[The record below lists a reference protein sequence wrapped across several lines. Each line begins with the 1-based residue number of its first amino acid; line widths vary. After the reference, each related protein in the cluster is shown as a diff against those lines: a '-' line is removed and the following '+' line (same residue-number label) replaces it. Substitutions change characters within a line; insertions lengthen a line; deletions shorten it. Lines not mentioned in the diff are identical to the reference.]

1 MTTHPRSPVMVAGAF
16 SPTPPGPAPAATSR
30 STPIVSIAIP
40 AHDEATVI
48 GRCLDALLV
57 STESP
62 PRRESRGSGHRGE
75 QDPSAELFE
84 ITVVCNGCQDDT
96 AATARRHLSRSPSAR
111 HRVIELP
118 TASKT
123 AALRAADGILETFP
137 RLYLDADVVV
147 SRRTV
152 LDLVAALH
160 DSRRLAAR
168 PPVHQDLTGAS
179 RLARRHARARSRIG
193 WIHDQLWGG
202 GVIAVSAEG
211 HRRLG
216 TWPDVVADD
225 LWLASRFSTDEILV
239 VATDPVVVRA
249 PRDLAGL
256 WSVARRSRRGARAL
270 SEPHPPVT
278 RTVTQLLASARRAPL
293 DATVY
298 ASIATA
304 ARMADRRR
312 FRGTTSPHW
321 ERDRSSR

>member
-30 STPIVSIAIP
+30 STPVASIAIP
-40 AHDEATVI
+40 AHDEAKVI
-48 GRCLDALLV
+48 GRCLDALLA
-57 STESP
+57 SKESFP
-62 PRRESRGSGHRGE
+62 ILESRGSRDRGE
-75 QDPSAELFE
+75 LDPSAELFE
-84 ITVVCNGCQDDT
+84 ITVVCNGCRDDT
-96 AATARRHLSRSPSAR
+96 AATARRHLSRDPSTR
-111 HRVIELP
+111 HRVIELA

-123 AALRAADGILETFP
+123 TALRAADGILATF
-137 RLYLDADVVV
+137 RRIYLDADVVV
-147 SRRTV
+147 SPRTV
-152 LDLVAALH
+152 LDLVGALH
-160 DSRRLAAR
+160 DSGRLAAR

-225 LWLASRFSTDEILV
+225 LWLASRFTTDEILV
-239 VATDPVVVRA
+239 VATEPVVVRA

-256 WSVARRSRRGARAL
+256 WAVARRSRRGARAL
-270 SEPHPPVT
+270 SEPHPTVT
-278 RTVTQLLASARRAPL
+278 RTVAQLLASARRAPI
-293 DATVY
+293 DAAVY

-304 ARMADRRR
+304 ARMADRRPSR
-312 FRGTTSPHW
+312 DTTSQHW